1 MRHGHVTRRTL
12 PATVLFRRCA
22 STSPTSASTAAYRI
36 LTDAVVPRPVAW
48 VSTLGPDGVRNLAPF
63 SFFQAIGGA
72 PPTVIVSVAR
82 HSDGDRKDTAANA
95 MAAGELVVNI
105 VSEDLL
111 EQMNATSGDYRDR
124 RRRVRRRRRH
134 GGAVR
139 ARGGAAGRRVA
150 GLVRVPRISSVAVG
164 REPDDYVLLICEV
177 VAFHVRD
184 GLLQDGRIDPELLR
198 PICRLGGT
206 GFARLGEVLQLARP
220 RDAPQLTGDPA
231 HGRPADAA

>member
-1 MRHGHVTRRTL
+1 MRIDVADLTG
-12 PATVLFRRCA
+12 
-22 STSPTSASTAAYRI
+22 TAAYRI

-82 HSDGDRKDTAANA
+82 HSDGLRKDSAANA
-95 MAAGELVVNI
+95 IAAGELVINI

-111 EQMNATSGDYRDR
+111 EQMNATSGDYPLGVDEFD
-124 RRRVRRRRRH
+124 VA
-134 GGAVR
+134 GVT
-139 ARGGAAGRRVA
+139 AAPCEHVAPPRVA
-150 GLVRVPRISSVAVG
+150 ESPVSFECRVSSSVVIG

-177 VAFHVRD
+177 VAFWVRD
-184 GLLQDGRIDPELLR
+184 GLLEDGRIDPELLR

-206 GFARLGEVLQLARP
+206 GFARLGEVLHVARP
-220 RDAPQLTGDPA
+220 RIP
-231 HGRPADAA
+231 RN